1 MAQPVSCCLPRFGTS
16 LHGPKRPASLRARTS
31 PSHTLQLLAAW
42 DRGQLDSLLKASWA
56 LLLHRYTGLEDIC
69 FGYQP
74 IGVDEHNTALSS
86 DIHNHNLLTFNF
98 TITEDDSV
106 HSILRH
112 LEGTNN
118 AERCRCS
125 SSSGHSYTLC
135 NTILML
141 RNCRSPAKDA
151 RAPLVQPALAIPLP
165 SQCRVRLHV
174 KVLQEDVGI
183 FLEWWNNDMST
194 EHMKSIADY
203 FEQILARVLSA
214 QDTLAKDLNHFS
226 DRDWSRVCKF
236 NSAIPTAHDRCIHE
250 VIHEQVLIRPESEAV
265 CAWDGS
271 LTYRDLDLLSSQ
283 VAYRL
288 YAHGVGPETCVAL
301 CFNKSKWN
309 IVAMLGVLKAGG
321 AFVPLDPTHP
331 TSRLQSLVR
340 AVKAKVLLCSRG
352 HVGALTGIAETLV
365 PLDQIA
371 IDEFSL
377 PAEEVPQLPEVKGYN
392 AAYVI
397 FTSGSTGE
405 PKGTMLEHRAY
416 VSGAFA
422 HATPHHMFST
432 SRVLQFAA
440 HTFDASLVE
449 ILTTL
454 LIGGCVCVP
463 SEEERL
469 SDIVKVINEMN
480 VNHAILTPSFV
491 EFVDSSQ
498 VPGLETLIL
507 AGEAMSQGQLVTWSS
522 ALHLIN
528 AYGPTESSVAA
539 VVNSKV
545 TPSSD
550 CRDIGLPVG
559 VRCWLVDPSNHD
571 QLVPVGC
578 PGELVLEGPTLARC
592 YLNNPQK
599 TNEAFI
605 HNPAWIKN
613 DDVEGSDRRMYK
625 TGDLVR
631 YNSDCGSLTYIGRK
645 DTQVKFHG
653 QRLELGEI
661 ENTLAADPIVKHC
674 LAFLS
679 KSGFSAGKIVAV
691 IPLSVHFESQSD
703 PNAAPLKL
711 LEPSKKA
718 PIVAEVRERLSSQLP
733 TYMIPSVWLCVEALP
748 LLASGKLDR
757 KATANWIGNMEED
770 PDAQPIK
777 SNSLSME
784 KAMYPFSA
792 TEEQLALIW
801 SRVLNIP
808 RNQIG
813 LDEGFLSLGGD
824 SIAAIT
830 CLGYCK
836 KQGMGLTVQEVLHSK
851 SISELATRVKRVD
864 QSIVYKEQLDEP
876 FDLSPIQKLHFMVRN
891 EGQGHFNQSIV
902 TRLNKHI
909 EEHDIRRAIEAIVNR
924 HSMLRSRLI
933 QSEVEGGLQQR
944 ITHDVAGSYR
954 LQSHSDSDQSETD
967 AAISNSQS
975 CIDAFVGPVL
985 AIDVFYKD
993 NNSCLLSLVAHH
1005 LVVDIVSWRIILE
1018 DLEDLLI
1025 NPNQTTSQGGSLPF
1039 QSWCQIQAD
1048 RCQTSTAEW
1057 AMDLPI
1063 VPAPDF
1069 AYWGLDTHRTT
1080 YGDVDCETFEL
1091 DSDVTH
1097 HILMGCHR
1105 SLETEPIDVFLAAL
1119 LHSFGQTFKDRSL
1132 PIIYN
1137 EGHGREVWD
1146 SSIDISRT
1154 VGWFTILYPILL
1166 SSLPAED
1173 PTETVIRVKDLRRR
1187 VSDNGRQDFARRMLS
1202 LREDGSCLH
1211 HSPMEVSFN
1220 YVGQHRD
1227 LQRKDGLFQ
1236 LMDQMAGETGRG
1248 GGAADFGEDTPRF
1261 ALFEISA
1268 MVVQGKLR
1276 FIFSFNRNMQHQ
1288 KAIRGWVTC
1297 CQTLLQS
1304 LGEQLQFL
1312 PPRPTLSSFPMLTL
1326 TYEELETLVSK
1337 KLPSA
1342 GVNAMDDVEDIY
1354 PCSSMQQGIL
1364 LSRSRDSSLYAV
1376 HDTFEVKGS
1385 GHKPDIGRLTLAW
1398 QKVVDHHA
1406 MLRTIFPEGLN
1417 SRDLY
1422 CQVVLKAFDSQPT
1435 FVICADETEVL
1446 STFDK
1451 QQPMMYNDKQ
1461 PPHRLTICQTTSG
1474 KLFCRLELNHVAM
1487 DGASISIIVRDL
1499 QLAYQGKLEDPKPK
1513 FKEYVRYLREVPQE
1527 ASIDYWRTYL
1537 SDVEPC
1543 SFPVLNDGHG
1553 SVRRLRTK
1561 RLECGP
1567 FKALQSICEKNGLTL
1582 PTAFSAAWGLTLRSF
1597 CETDDVSF
1605 TYLASLR
1612 DVPVEGIESVVG
1624 PVINTLTCRI
1634 KFPEGALLKDILG
1647 KVQEDNLDN
1656 LPHRH
1661 VSLVTIQQ
1669 ALNLSDSLAN
1679 SGISYRKLPNQAI
1692 SSREE
1697 IQLSE
1702 VGTIHDPAESPIF
1715 INVEATDDEAHIDL
1729 NYWTDHLSEGQAANV
1744 ASTFLKSLENIA
1756 EHFEDEIHRI
1766 DNLSEA
1772 NKQQLTLWNAK
1783 VPEAV
1788 DKCIHEV
1795 LDEYSKSEPNAVAI
1809 AAWDESL
1816 TYSKLSGLSSL
1827 LATYLTKLG
1836 VGPGTLVPIDFA
1848 RSSWQIVAILAV
1860 LQAGGIC
1867 IPVDLN
1873 CMPQPFETWLTDNEI
1888 QIALAS
1894 PTRAQLLENAVPYV
1908 IPVGRSLFEYL
1919 PDTETTFKSPAQPWN
1934 DGYVVF
1940 SAAISKAITLEHRA
1954 VTTRA
1959 RAFASALGLSAKTRM
1974 LQYAPFTSDM
1984 FLQEVFGTLVCGG
1997 CVCIPSDDGLG
2008 DLPKA
2013 INMAQ
2018 ANCVS
2023 ITPSTA
2029 MALQPADVPGLEV
2042 LALWGERSSEMLLAT
2057 WSKKVQL
2064 HALYGTPEC
2073 SSTCIQYSKSDEWN
2087 GLPLIGSNAGCIS
2100 WLVDPC
2106 NHDILVPIGCVG
2118 ELMIEGPGLSRGYLH
2133 NEELTRRKFVENPAW
2148 RLAYESQSATGRDF
2162 ESSES
2167 HNARHRLFKTGDLAR
2182 YNPDGTLV
2190 YVGKKGRGFHWQ
2202 QQTAAMHLEQ
2212 QIASLS
2218 NLSTQYAVEIVD
2230 QISEAVPASS
2240 LAVFIFD
2247 ETSDSKNTE
2256 EQQLIA
2262 QMTPELHDLT
2272 MKLHA
2277 KLSGAL
2283 PENMIPSLYFP
2294 MLSMPLSSFGKLN
2307 RQLLRD
2313 AAQRLPGA
2321 ALLRYDI
2328 KSFNDFWRA
2337 HLADSTASHEFPSP
2351 PRSPSLQSASITKQA
2366 TKTVQVSWCDALKST
2381 TIGLRCA
2388 LLSAW
2393 ALTIHGYTG
2402 SDNVV
2407 FGESLLNAEIV
2418 LTDSRD
2424 SHTQSAAI
2432 VPRHFKIDNG
2442 WTVTELLNRV
2452 KNHLTATEPYQWA
2465 GVRQIQNLNADTARA
2480 CKFKNS
2486 ITILDM
2492 RNQRSGFTREQQDI
2506 LSIECAKRYPLVV
2519 SCIVDDS
2526 GFELV
2531 VRYDGST
2538 LSDTQLERL
2547 TAQFLACVELLI
2559 SDASMEKTISDLSRD
2574 NKDFC
2579 SFRHDVAYWK
2589 NYLDDV
2595 EACLFPSL
2603 RASAEQ
2609 TTYAEAKLVL
2619 SDAEKLQAFCES
2631 ANVSTNSLLQ
2641 LVWGLVLRCYTGL
2654 REVCFGYQVSGTSH
2668 RNGVSGFADS
2678 QVIAGIFACRMLL
2691 EDEIQIEEVLK
2702 KRLDGL
2708 DQMLQHQLPFPEVQ
2722 QEVGYGDGAIFNT
2735 VFSYSEKSVDA
2746 CISQD
2751 VDWSTGLDTI
2761 TCMIAV
2767 NAVLSGSS
2775 GEISFE
2781 YSTRNFSDADI
2792 NGILDCFK
2800 HILDSIVNSLS
2811 VGTMI
2816 GDIDFVSELSCRKI
2830 SEWNSMLPDRPML
2843 CAHELIQQQAL
2854 NLASSA
2860 PAICSW
2866 DGDFTHEQ
2874 LDQLS
2879 TRLAHHLVRMGV
2891 KPDVFV
2897 ALCFEKSAWAVVA
2910 QVAVLK
2916 AGGAFASLDPTHPE
2930 SRLKG
2935 MVEDLDAQVILCS
2948 ETHYEKASA
2957 ICHSA
2962 VIVSNSAI
2970 HRLPHAPSAA
2980 PTQRVTADNAAYAIF
2995 TSGTTGKPKVTVLE
3009 HVGLTLAC
3017 TDLARALHID
3027 SNTRALQF
3035 SSYTFDV
3042 SILEIIIVLAAGGCV
3057 CVPSEDERLNN
3068 LSGAIR
3074 RMDVSFMSATPSIVN
3089 TMDPKAV
3096 PSLRTLILGGE
3107 KMTASH
3113 FERWADRCIFN
3124 AYGPSEATIAFTASA
3139 KFDHTGAQLNDDY
3152 GSIGTAICGRTW
3164 VVDSRNHNRLV
3175 PVGAVGELVLE
3186 GCTVAR
3192 GYLNNDEKTRAVFV
3206 RNPEWTQRDGLQ
3218 HVLGRKERMYRTG
3231 DLVRYN
3237 SDGSLGFISRIDTQV
3252 KLNGVRIE
3260 LEEVEQQCIRILS
3273 ADTQVAV
3280 EVVAPEAKTVAK
3292 CLAAFFIVD
3301 EHENQ
3306 EDMDEQLILPM
3317 TASMVDVVQK
3327 LHESLVESLPLA
3339 MVPKLYFPMRRLL
3352 FGSTGKTDRKALRAM
3367 VDTLSKERLKPYVI
3381 FNIGA
3386 EHFSNVGTEGM
3397 EGALRELWEEAL
3409 NLAPGS
3415 ISAEDN
3421 FFGLGGDS
3429 FSAMKLVVS
3438 AASLGISLTVAD
3450 IYKTPIFRDMA
3461 NNCGALETQAGVS
3474 TVEPFAILP
3483 QSLSLEDILEEVSS
3497 QCGVPKEQIADLYP
3511 CSPVQEGL
3519 LTLSIKQSGAYVAR
3533 PVFQLA
3539 EGADLKK
3546 FKVAWQKVVD
3556 EMDILRTRIVHTETA
3571 NFVQAV
3577 LTDAPISWDSATD
3590 FDSLSNES
3598 IDLARD
3604 NGGLLTGYGIV
3615 EPEAFSKRYFVWT
3628 IHHALYDGWSVA
3640 QILRRVEEVYGGSSN
3655 PSPALPYKL
3664 FIKHLVEQDAPSSDE
3679 FWRTHLA
3686 GISSSPFP
3694 QNKPSPD
3701 AIRVGNRHYSSVE
3714 VSRAPNGPNLTVPEM
3729 IRAAWAMVVSVHTG
3743 SGDVCFAETLMGRN
3757 IDMPGAMDIAGPVLT
3772 TVPTR
3777 IAVDN
3782 ELSVIQY
3789 LQSVRQLTTV
3799 MMPHL
3804 HAGLQRIRKL
3814 SSDTALA
3821 CESQNLLVIQSE
3833 EGQPDTKIW
3842 EQGHNLTEG
3851 DFFTHPIVVECKI
3864 GESQVAVTL
3873 HHDELVFD
3881 SWQAQMLIGQFTH
3894 VLGQL
3899 FSISNDETRKVG
3911 DLEVSSPRDK
3921 EEITSW
3927 NQRDLTC
3934 IDRCVH
3940 HIIEEKVSLR
3950 PQAPAICSWDGQL
3963 SYQELYHLSSSFAAY
3978 LRTRGIGP
3986 ETLVPICMDKSL
3998 WAVVTILGV
4007 LIAGGAFVPLDPA
4020 HPTSRHREILAEVE
4034 ARVVLCSPKYHNRYA
4049 GAVKAIIPVSKET
4062 IKAYCALIATSTRGS
4077 DSATPTNMAFAIFTS
4092 GSTGR
4097 AKGIIINHRALA
4109 SSGMA
4114 FGPMVHLN
4122 ENSRAFQFASL
4133 TFDAAVMEVLV
4144 TLMHGGCVC
4153 IPSEDERLNDVAGA
4167 IRRMDVSWSFLTPSI
4182 ASIIEPS
4189 SVPSLKDLVC
4199 GGEKMSREVIT
4210 KWAHRVNLMNGYGPT
4225 ETTIFAVI
4233 NTNVAAN
4240 PDPACIGHGIPCTLT
4255 WVVDPDDHNKL
4266 TPLGAVGELAL
4277 EGPALAREY
4286 LKNPKKTAEA
4296 FVDEPEWIK
4305 SFPSD
4310 LPSPR
4315 RIYKTGDL
4323 VKYNSDGS
4331 VEYIGRKDHQV
4342 KLHGQRMELG
4352 EIEHRL
4358 YEDPRVRHAVVIL
4371 PTTGPLKQRLVTV
4384 LSLNSV
4390 TAEKSIISDNA
4401 CELIGRDGSAQS
4413 AYQELVTIQKS
4424 LETQLPI
4431 YMVPQAWALI
4441 KQLPMLVSGKLDR
4454 KRITAWLERIDDASY
4469 DRIMEDYDSIK
4480 RGEVEQE
4487 EEEDDKETSVKL
4499 IKDIVSQVLNLPA
4512 HKVDSDRSFVSLGGD
4527 SITGMAVI
4535 SRARKHGLAVTLH
4548 GVLQTKSI
4556 KELAL
4561 ATETKVQTVRREEK
4575 SHESFEL
4582 SPIQGLFVH
4591 SATGFRDSTRFNQ
4604 SMTVRVTRK
4613 IEPKDLENA
4622 IKAVVKQHSMF
4633 RARLFK
4639 SRDGKWQ
4646 QKITDEVDASY
4657 SFHHHAVDMENA
4669 IMPKIAESQRS
4680 VDVQHGPIV
4689 AADLFEVRGGM
4700 QVLFLVASHICVD
4713 MVSWRIVL
4721 QDIQDFLDTGSLSVE
4736 KPLSFQA
4743 WCNLQLEE
4751 SKKLKG
4757 RNQLPFSIQPPDLS
4771 YWGMEQSPNLYGH
4784 VKMEGFALDATT
4796 STQILGACHGVLR
4809 TEAIEVILSA
4819 VVHSFRRTFTDRAVP
4834 TIYNEGHGREA
4845 WDSSIDLSRT
4855 VGWFTTMCPLHVG
4868 DGSDLLDTLK
4878 RVKDMR
4884 RHLASKSR
4892 PYFAESL
4899 LDPEGK
4905 QAGSFPVPLEIL
4917 FNYLGQLQQLERDD
4931 SLFQHYGDAFNAET
4945 FELAGDM
4952 GSKTSRFALFEI
4964 SALIIKDKIQV
4975 SFTYNQHMG
4984 HQQKIHGWISE
4995 CKRVLEED
5003 MLRLGDFA
5011 PEPTLSDYPLLPITY
5026 DGLNSMVK
5034 NTFPKVGLESW
5045 SQVED
5050 IYPCSP
5056 VQEGILLSQLRDPK
5070 GYLFHVIFDV
5080 RHSKGNAVDT
5090 NKLRKAWAMV
5100 VSRHPVLRSVFID
5113 SNYKGGSFDQV
5124 VVKALDD
5131 AVIEFQC
5138 PDSDALGTLGE
5149 IQLRDINAERST
5161 KLPHQVTLCKT
5172 SSGRVLFKIEMNH
5185 AVIDGGSV
5193 DLLLRDLALAYNDQL
5208 PAGTGPLFSDYVKY
5222 IKGQAQ
5228 EETAA
5233 HWVQYLSGVQPC
5245 HLSFSSATGGS
5256 HQLGERMIN
5265 FKRFPELQKFCEE
5278 NSVTLA
5284 NLTLCAWAIV
5294 LQNCTGSDDVCFG
5307 YPSAGRDSPV
5317 PGIQDAVGIFINM
5330 LCCRVKFAPGQTLLD
5345 IARKVQ
5351 DDFIKNVPHQ
5361 HCSLAQIQ
5369 HELGWHGETL
5379 FNTTLS
5385 IQNRSAHEG
5394 AGKQIL
5400 EFEVQK
5406 AHDPTEYPVTVNVET
5421 TKGREGV
5428 LLRYWS
5434 NTVTGTQA
5442 KDLADAITKV
5452 FTCFVEEPS
5461 KLVSSLNLRNKLS
5474 QNQISRPKEPI
5485 IVDQLID
5492 SYALQKM
5499 IDDRVNEII
5508 GQMLKKGKLA
5518 IPRAQ
5523 SQETRYSHGSLHLK
5537 MVEASFQENEISDE
5551 KDLANSTP
5559 SLTDDGRSSTDNDRR
5574 LWDLWKSTLE
5584 LSSDSIQYR
5593 SSFFKLGG
5601 DSITAMKIVSA
5612 AREEG
5617 LQMTV
5622 ADVFN
5627 NPVFED
5633 MLAVVAPRSSPTSN
5647 AETQCGNNIEE
5658 LLEADDALS
5667 DPTPPQDISVLRP
5680 MQLDAMSLLDVICP
5694 KIGVFKGGIADV
5706 LPVTDFQSM
5715 SIAATLFGSRWM
5727 LNYFFLDG
5735 NGPLDIRRLRESF
5748 LRVVDAFD
5756 ILRTVFV
5763 CHRGQFF
5770 QVVLRKIRPDIF
5782 VHETEQS
5789 LDEFTNSLQ
5798 KRDREQDPR
5807 QGEQYVQFYIVKK
5820 KQTDQHRILIR
5831 MSHAQFDG
5839 VCLPKI
5845 MNAIKLGYEGSTL
5858 PPVFSFSNYMRM
5870 LPGNIT
5876 PVHYHHWSTILKG
5889 SKMTEIIRRTKPNTF
5904 MHIGAFAEQKKTIVI
5919 PSTAIGNVTLAT
5931 VMQSAWAVTLA
5942 KLTAQSDVVFGLTVN
5957 GRNASVPGI
5966 ETTVGPCLNILP
5978 IRVKFR
5984 EHWSGLDLFRYLQDQ
5999 QIANMPYESLGF
6011 REIIRN
6017 CTDWPDS
6024 TYFTTSVF
6032 HQNVEYEGQ
6041 MHLDGN
6047 PYRMGGVGVLDNF
6060 TDLTLA
6066 SKSCGQEKLDVSIG
6080 YSLKGPIPPAFI
6092 TKALNMVCETVQS
6105 LIANPSVPLASPAT
6119 IRSLPSQVIHEAPST
6134 SDAPFLSSNLNS
6146 QKMSEIV
6153 IHSDILTRA
6162 WQQVLPRRT
6171 HNVPYQLDASFFGL
6185 GGDIMNVAQLVW
6197 ILEEEGFQVRLE
6209 DLLEHHTFLG
6219 QMAVMAMHHQKVETN
6234 IADATTTTEEP
6245 AKDMS
6250 MTMAKSNSWSSLGKA
6265 MTLAKR
6271 FTKWGSVTSRK

>member
-1 MAQPVSCCLPRFGTS
+1 MAQPVSCCLPKFGTS
-16 LHGPKRPASLRARTS
+16 VHGPKRPASLRARTN
-31 PSHTLQLLAAW
+31 PSQTLQLLAAW
-42 DRGQLDSLLKASWA
+42 DQGQLDSLLKASWA

-74 IGVDEHNTALSS
+74 IGVDAPSS
-86 DIHNHNLLTFNF
+86 DTIHNHNLLTFNL

-106 HSILRH
+106 HTILRH
-112 LEGTNN
+112 LEGMNE
-118 AERCRCS
+118 AKRCKSS

-135 NTILML
+135 NTLLML
-141 RNCRSPAKDA
+141 RNCRSPAKDS

-165 SQCRVRLHV
+165 DQCRVRIHV

-183 FLEWWNNDMST
+183 FLEWWHNDMST

-203 FEQILARVLSA
+203 FEQILARVLSLE
-214 QDTLAKDLNHFS
+214 DTLTRDLNHFS

-236 NSAIPTAHDRCIHE
+236 NSALPEAHDRCIHE
-250 VIHEQVLIRPESEAV
+250 VIQEQVLIRPESEAV

-283 VAYRL
+283 VAYHL
-288 YAHGVGPETCVAL
+288 HAHGVGPETCVAL

-340 AVKAKVLLCSRG
+340 AVKAKVLLCSRSR
-352 HVGALTGIAETLV
+352 VGALTGVAETLV
-365 PLDQIA
+365 PLDQDA

-377 PAEEVPQLPEVKGYN
+377 SAEGVPQLPEVKGYN

-422 HATPHHMFST
+422 HATPHKMFST

-454 LIGGCVCVP
+454 LVGGCVCVP

-522 ALHLIN
+522 ALQLIN

-539 VVNSKV
+539 VINSNV

-550 CRDIGLPVG
+550 CRDIGLRVG

-599 TNEAFI
+599 TNESFI
-605 HNPAWIKN
+605 YNPAWAKK
-613 DDVEGSDRRMYK
+613 DDVEGADRRMYK

-631 YNSDCGSLTYIGRK
+631 YNSDSGSLSYIGRK

-661 ENTLAADPIVKHC
+661 ENHLAADPIVKHC

-679 KSGFSAGKIVAV
+679 KSGFSAGKLVAV
-691 IPLSVHFESQSD
+691 ISLSVHFESQSD
-703 PNAAPLKL
+703 PDAAPLKL

-718 PIVAEVRERLSSQLP
+718 PIVAEVRERLSTRLP

-757 KATANWIGNMEED
+757 KATAKWIGDMEQD
-770 PDAQPIK
+770 PDAQVIK
-777 SNSLSME
+777 VNTFSTE
-784 KAMYPFSA
+784 KANYPTST
-792 TEEQLALIW
+792 TEEQLASIW
-801 SRVLNIP
+801 CRVLNLP
-808 RNQIG
+808 RNQIS

-851 SISELATRVKRVD
+851 SIKELATRVKRVD
-864 QSIVYKEQLDEP
+864 RSVVYQEQIDEP

-902 TRLNKHI
+902 TRLNQHVDEK
-909 EEHDIRRAIEAIVNR
+909 DIRRAIEAIVNR
-924 HSMLRSRLI
+924 HSMLRSRLV
-933 QSEVEGGLQQR
+933 QSGVEGKLRQR
-944 ITHDVAGSYR
+944 ITRDVAGSYR
-954 LQSHSDSDQSETD
+954 LRSHNDSSQSEID
-967 AAISNSQS
+967 GVISNSQS

-985 AIDVFYKD
+985 AVDVFYKD
-993 NNSCLLSLVAHH
+993 NNACLLSLVAHH

-1018 DLEDLLI
+1018 DLEDLLT
-1025 NPNQTTSQGGSLPF
+1025 NPNQPTSQSGSLPF

-1048 RCQTSTAEW
+1048 RCQTSTAERK
-1057 AMDLPI
+1057 MDLPD

-1069 AYWGLDTHRTT
+1069 AYWGLDTRRTT

-1097 HILMGCHR
+1097 HILMKCHQ
-1105 SLETEPIDVFLAAL
+1105 SLETEPIDVFLAVL
-1119 LHSFGQTFKDRSL
+1119 LHSFGQTFKDRPL

-1154 VGWFTILYPILL
+1154 VGWFTTLYPILL
-1166 SSLPAED
+1166 SSLPAEN
-1173 PTETVIRVKDLRRR
+1173 PTETVVRVKDLRRR
-1187 VSDNGRQDFARRMLS
+1187 VSDNGRHDFARRMLIP
-1202 LREDGSCLH
+1202 REDGGCLH

-1248 GGAADFGEDTPRF
+1248 GGPADFGEDTPRF

-1268 MVVQGKLR
+1268 MVVQGQLR
-1276 FIFSFNRNMQHQ
+1276 FIFSFNRDMQHQ
-1288 KAIRGWVTC
+1288 QAIRDWVTC

-1304 LGEQLQFL
+1304 LGEQLQSL

-1326 TYEELETLVSK
+1326 TYEELEALVSK
-1337 KLPSA
+1337 KLPSV

-1376 HDTFEVKGS
+1376 HDTFEIRGAA
-1385 GHKPDIGRLTLAW
+1385 HKPDIDRLTLAW
-1398 QKVVDHHA
+1398 QKVVDHHG
-1406 MLRTIFPEGLN
+1406 MLRTIFPENLN

-1422 CQVVLKAFDSQPT
+1422 CQVVLKAFKSKPT
-1435 FVICADETEVL
+1435 CVVCADESEVL
-1446 STFDK
+1446 STLDK
-1451 QQPMMYNDKQ
+1451 QEPVTYNDKQ

-1487 DGASISIIVRDL
+1487 DGASISIIIRDL
-1499 QLAYQGKLEDPKPK
+1499 QLAYQGKLDDPRPK
-1513 FKEYVRYLREVPQE
+1513 FKDYVRYLREAPQE
-1527 ASIDYWRTYL
+1527 ASIEYWRTYL
-1537 SDVEPC
+1537 RDTKPC
-1543 SFPVLNDGHG
+1543 NFPVLNDGNDAT
-1553 SVRRLRTK
+1553 RRLQTK
-1561 RLECGP
+1561 RLNCAP

-1597 CETDDVSF
+1597 CGSDDVSF

-1634 KFPEGALLKDILG
+1634 KFPEGALLKDILA
-1647 KVQEDNLDN
+1647 KVQEDNLEN

-1661 VSLVTIQQ
+1661 VPLVTIQQ
-1669 ALNLSDSLAN
+1669 ALKLSGPLAN
-1679 SGISYRKLPNQAI
+1679 SGISYRKLPNQNVP
-1692 SSREE
+1692 SKGG
-1697 IQLSE
+1697 IQFSE
-1702 VGTIHDPAESPIF
+1702 VGTIHDPAEAPIF
-1715 INVEATDDEAHIDL
+1715 INVEAAEDDAHIDL
-1729 NYWTDHLSEGQAANV
+1729 NYWTDHLSDGQADNV
-1744 ASTFLKSLENIA
+1744 ASAFLKSLENIVHHFDA
-1756 EHFEDEIHRI
+1756 EVHQI
-1766 DNLSEA
+1766 DIFSEA
-1772 NKQQLTLWNAK
+1772 NKQQLMLWNSKA
-1783 VPEAV
+1783 PEPV
-1788 DKCIHEV
+1788 DECIHEV
-1795 LDEYSKSEPNAVAI
+1795 LDRYSKSEPQAVAI
-1809 AAWDESL
+1809 AAWDGNL
-1816 TYSKLSGLSSL
+1816 TYAKLSELSSL
-1827 LATYLTKLG
+1827 LATYLAQLG
-1836 VGPGTLVPIDFA
+1836 VGYGTVVPIDFA
-1848 RSSWQIVAILAV
+1848 RSSWQIVAVLAV
-1860 LQAGGIC
+1860 LKAGGIC
-1867 IPVDLN
+1867 VPADLN
-1873 CMPQPFETWLTDNEI
+1873 CLPQPFETWLIDNEI
-1888 QIALAS
+1888 QVALAS
-1894 PTRAQLLENAVPYV
+1894 PTRAQLLEGAVPYV
-1908 IPVGRSLFEYL
+1908 IPVGRPLFEYL
-1919 PDTETTFKSPAQPWN
+1919 PDTEADFKSPAQPWN

-1940 SAAISKAITLEHRA
+1940 SAASPKAITLDHRA
-1954 VTTRA
+1954 LTTRA
-1959 RAFASALGLSAKTRM
+1959 RGFASALGLSAKTKM
-1974 LQYAPFTSDM
+1974 LQYATYTSDM
-1984 FLQEVFGTLVCGG
+1984 FLQEVFGSLVCGG
-1997 CVCIPSDDGLG
+1997 CVCIPSDDGLS
-2008 DLPKA
+2008 DLSKA
-2013 INMAQ
+2013 INMLQ
-2018 ANCVS
+2018 ANCAS
-2023 ITPSTA
+2023 LTPSKATS
-2029 MALQPADVPGLEV
+2029 LQPTDVPGLGL
-2042 LALWGERSSEMLLAT
+2042 LALWGERSSPKLIST

-2064 HALYGTPEC
+2064 HTLYGTPEC
-2073 SSTCIQYSKSDEWN
+2073 SSTCVQNSQFDEWD
-2087 GLPLIGSNAGCIS
+2087 GLPLMGSSIGCIP

-2106 NHDILVPIGCVG
+2106 NHDVLVPIGCVG

-2133 NEELTRRKFVENPAW
+2133 NEELTQCSFVENPVW
-2148 RLAYESQSATGRDF
+2148 RQTYETQSGTDKDGSLESQEPTY
-2162 ESSES
+2162 
-2167 HNARHRLFKTGDLAR
+2167 RLFKTGDLAR
-2182 YNPDGTLV
+2182 YNSDGTLV
-2190 YVGKKGRGFHWQ
+2190 YMGKKGGALHWR
-2202 QQTAAMHLEQ
+2202 QQTEAMHLEQ
-2212 QIASLS
+2212 HIAPLS
-2218 NLSTQYAVEIVD
+2218 TLNTQYAVEVID
-2230 QISEAVPASS
+2230 KTSEKAPGPS

-2247 ETSDSKNTE
+2247 GTVGTSYNE
-2256 EQQLIA
+2256 EQRHIG
-2262 QMTPELHDLT
+2262 QMTPEMHDLAL
-2272 MKLHA
+2272 KLHT
-2277 KLSGAL
+2277 KLSSSL
-2283 PENMIPSLYFP
+2283 PASRVPSFYFP
-2294 MLSMPLSSFGKLN
+2294 MPSMPLNSSGKLN

-2321 ALLRYDI
+2321 ALLRYNI
-2328 KSFNDFWRA
+2328 KSFSDFWRA
-2337 HLADSTASHEFPSP
+2337 QLTDSTGLHEFPSP
-2351 PRSPSLQSASITKQA
+2351 RSSPLHSGSVTKQA
-2366 TKTVQVSWCDALKST
+2366 TKAVQMSWCDTLKST
-2381 TIGLRCA
+2381 TLGPRCA

-2393 ALTIHGYTG
+2393 ALTIHGYT
-2402 SDNVV
+2402 SSNDIA
-2407 FGESLLNAEIV
+2407 FGESLLNAEPV
-2418 LTDSRD
+2418 LTDSHD
-2424 SHTQSAAI
+2424 NHTQSAAI
-2432 VPRHFKIDNG
+2432 VPRRFKIDNG
-2442 WTVTELLNRV
+2442 WTVTELLNMV
-2452 KNHLTATEPYQWA
+2452 KDNLAATEPYQWA
-2465 GVRQIQNLNADTARA
+2465 GIQQIQNLNADTARA
-2480 CKFKNS
+2480 CNFKNS
-2486 ITILDM
+2486 LTILDM
-2492 RNQRSGFTREQQDI
+2492 RNQRSSLMIEQQEFDI
-2506 LSIECAKRYPLVV
+2506 QGTECAKHYPLVV
-2519 SCIVDDS
+2519 GCIVDD
-2526 GFELV
+2526 EKLEIV
-2531 VRYDGST
+2531 VRYDENT
-2538 LSDTQLERL
+2538 LYASQLERL
-2547 TAQFLACVELLI
+2547 TVQFLACVDLI
-2559 SDASMEKTISDLSRD
+2559 NSEASMSKTVGDLSRD
-2574 NKDFC
+2574 NKNFC
-2579 SFRHDVAYWK
+2579 AFRHDVAYWDT
-2589 NYLDDV
+2589 YLGDV

-2603 RASAEQ
+2603 CANAEQ
-2609 TTYAEAKLVL
+2609 TMHAETKLIL
-2619 SDAEKLQAFCES
+2619 DNTESLQAFCES
-2631 ANVSTNSLLQ
+2631 AGVSKNTLLQ

-2654 REVCFGYQVSGTSH
+2654 RDVCFGYQALGASH
-2668 RNGVSGFADS
+2668 KNEE
-2678 QVIAGIFACRMLL
+2678 AGSAESPIVTDTFACKMLFQ
-2691 EDEIQIEEVLK
+2691 DELQVEYLLK
-2702 KRLDGL
+2702 KRLDEL
-2708 DQMLQHQLPFPEVQ
+2708 NQMLQHQLPFSEVQ
-2722 QEVGYGDGAIFNT
+2722 QELEHGNSAIFNT
-2735 VFSYSEKSVDA
+2735 VFRYSEQSKDA
-2746 CISQD
+2746 CETQD
-2751 VDWSTGLDTI
+2751 VARLAGLDLSN
-2761 TCMIAV
+2761 CMIAV
-2767 NAVLSGSS
+2767 NAVFSEASGTLSFG
-2775 GEISFE
+2775 
-2781 YSTRNFSDADI
+2781 YSTKHFSSADI
-2792 NGILDCFK
+2792 NGVLDCFK
-2800 HILDSIVNSLS
+2800 HIMEFIVNTRP
-2811 VGTMI
+2811 GITI
-2816 GDIDFVSELSCRKI
+2816 GEIDFVSELSSQKI
-2830 SEWNSMLPDRPML
+2830 SEWNSVLPDRPVL

-2854 NLASSA
+2854 SLPSA

-2866 DGDFTHEQ
+2866 DGDFTHAQ
-2874 LDQLS
+2874 LDILS
-2879 TRLAHHLVRMGV
+2879 TRLAHHLVGLGV
-2891 KPDVFV
+2891 KPEVFV

-2916 AGGAFASLDPTHPE
+2916 AGGAFTSLDPTHPE

-2935 MVEDLDAQVILCS
+2935 MMEDLGTQVILCS
-2948 ETHYEKASA
+2948 ETHYEKASG
-2957 ICHSA
+2957 ICRSA
-2962 VIVSNSAI
+2962 VIVSNGAI
-2970 HRLPHAPSAA
+2970 DQLPHAPSTA
-2980 PTQRVTADNAAYAIF
+2980 PTQKVTADNAAYAIF

-3017 TDLARALHID
+3017 TDLARASYID
-3027 SNTRALQF
+3027 SDTRALQF

-3074 RMDVSFMSATPSIVN
+3074 RMSANFMSATPSIVN
-3089 TMDPKAV
+3089 TLDPKEV

-3113 FERWADRCIFN
+3113 FERWADRCIVN
-3124 AYGPSEATIAFTASA
+3124 AYGPSEATVAFTAST
-3139 KFDHTGAQLNDDY
+3139 KFDHTGAQLSDDY

-3164 VVDSRNHNRLV
+3164 VVDPQNHNLLV

-3192 GYLNNDEKTRAVFV
+3192 GYLNNEEKTKAVFV
-3206 RNPEWTQRDGLQ
+3206 HNPEWTKRDGLQ
-3218 HVLGRKERMYRTG
+3218 HILRRKERMYRTG

-3260 LEEVEQQCIRILS
+3260 LEEVEQQCIRNLP

-3292 CLAAFFIVD
+3292 CLAAFFIV
-3301 EHENQ
+3301 N
-3306 EDMDEQLILPM
+3306 EDDFQGTVDDDLILPM
-3317 TASMVDVVQK
+3317 TASMVDIVKK
-3327 LHESLVESLPLA
+3327 LHGSLSETLPLA

-3352 FGSTGKTDRKALRAM
+3352 FGSTGKIDRKALRAM
-3367 VDTLSKERLKPYVI
+3367 VDKLSKERLRPYVI
-3381 FNIGA
+3381 FNVGA
-3386 EHFSNVGTEGM
+3386 GHLSEVGTEGT

-3415 ISAEDN
+3415 ISVEDN

-3438 AASLGISLTVAD
+3438 AASQGISLTVAD
-3450 IYKTPIFRDMA
+3450 IYQSPIFRDMA
-3461 NNCGALETQAGVS
+3461 NNCGALETQTEVP

-3483 QSLSLEDILEEVSS
+3483 QSLSLEEILEEVSG
-3497 QCGVPKEQIADLYP
+3497 QCGVPKEQISDLYP
-3511 CSPVQEGL
+3511 CSPMQEGL
-3519 LTLSIKQSGAYVAR
+3519 LTLSIKQPGAYVAR

-3539 EGADLKK
+3539 KGADLEK
-3546 FKVAWQKVVD
+3546 FKAAWQKVVD
-3556 EMDILRTRIVHTETA
+3556 EMDILRTRIVHTESA

-3577 LTDAPISWDSATD
+3577 LTDAPISWELATD
-3590 FDSLSNES
+3590 FDGLTGES
-3598 IDLARD
+3598 IDLARN

-3615 EPEAFSKRYFVWT
+3615 APETSSTRYFVWT

-3655 PSPALPYKL
+3655 PSPALPFKL
-3664 FIKHLVEQDAPSSDE
+3664 FIKHLVEQDALSSDE
-3679 FWRTHLA
+3679 FWKTHLA
-3686 GISSSPFP
+3686 GLSSSPFP

-3701 AIRVGNRHYSSVE
+3701 AIRVGNRHYSSVQI
-3714 VSRAPNGPNLTVPEM
+3714 SRAPNGPSLTVPEM
-3729 IRAAWAMVVSVHTG
+3729 IRAAWAMVVAVHTG

-3757 IDMPGAMDIAGPVLT
+3757 IDMPGAMDIAGPALT
-3772 TVPTR
+3772 TVPIR
-3777 IAVDN
+3777 IAVDH
-3782 ELSVIQY
+3782 ELSIVQY
-3789 LQSVRQLTTV
+3789 LDSVRQLTTM
-3799 MMPHL
+3799 MMPHQ
-3804 HAGLQRIRKL
+3804 HSGLQRIRKL

-3833 EGQPDTKIW
+3833 EGQSDDNIW
-3842 EQGHNLTEG
+3842 EMKHNLTEG
-3851 DFFTHPIVVECKI
+3851 DFFTHPIVVECKV

-3881 SWQAQMLIGQFTH
+3881 SWQAQMLIEQFIF

-3899 FSISNDETRKVG
+3899 FAIANGETRKVG

-3940 HIIEEKVSLR
+3940 HIIEEKASLR
-3950 PQAPAICSWDGQL
+3950 PEAPAICSWDGQL
-3963 SYQELYHLSSSFAAY
+3963 SYQELHHLSSSFAAY
-3978 LRTRGIGP
+3978 LKTRGIGP

-4020 HPTSRHREILAEVE
+4020 HPTSRHKEILAEVD
-4034 ARVVLCSPKYHNRYA
+4034 ARVVLCSPKYHNRYT

-4062 IKAYCALIATSTRGS
+4062 IKAYCALTATGAKGS
-4077 DSATPTNMAFAIFTS
+4077 NSATPTNMAFAIFTS

-4167 IRRMDVSWSFLTPSI
+4167 IRRMNVSWSFLTPSI

-4296 FVDEPEWIK
+4296 FVDEPAWIK
-4305 SFPSD
+4305 NFPSD

-4401 CELIGRDGSAQS
+4401 CELVGRDGSALS
-4413 AYQELVTIQKS
+4413 AYQELVSIQKS

-4480 RGEVEQE
+4480 RGDIEQE
-4487 EEEDDKETSVKL
+4487 EEQNDKETSAK
-4499 IKDIVSQVLNLPA
+4499 IFKDIVSQVLNLPP
-4512 HKVDSDRSFVSLGGD
+4512 HKVDLDRSFVSLGGD

-4535 SRARKHGLAVTLH
+4535 SRARKQGLALTLH
-4548 GVLQTKSI
+4548 SVLQTKSI

-4561 ATETKVQTVRREEK
+4561 ATETKVQAVQREEK

-4582 SPIQGLFVH
+4582 SPIQGLFVR
-4591 SATGFRDSTRFNQ
+4591 SASNFRDTARFNQ

-4613 IEPKDLENA
+4613 IEAKSMESA
-4622 IKAVVKQHSMF
+4622 IRAVVEQHSMF

-4639 SRDGKWQ
+4639 SRNGKWQ
-4646 QKITDEVDASY
+4646 QKITDDVDASY
-4657 SFHHHAVDMENA
+4657 RFRHHAVDSEKA
-4669 IMPKIAESQRS
+4669 ILRKIGESQRS

-4689 AADLFEVRGGM
+4689 AADLFEVRGDM
-4700 QVLFLVASHICVD
+4700 QILFLVASHICVD

-4721 QDIQDFLDTGSLSVE
+4721 QDIQDFLDAGSLSAE

-4751 SKKLKG
+4751 SKKTKG
-4757 RNQLPFSIQPPDLS
+4757 RIELPFSIQPPNLS

-4784 VKMEGFALDATT
+4784 VKMEGFTLDAAI
-4796 STQILGACHGVLR
+4796 SAQILGACQKVLR
-4809 TEAIEVILSA
+4809 AEAIEVILSA
-4819 VVHSFRRTFTDRAVP
+4819 VVHSFRRTFTDREVP
-4834 TIYNEGHGREA
+4834 TIYNEGHGRES

-4855 VGWFTTMCPLHVG
+4855 VGWFTTMCPLQVG

-4878 RVKDMR
+4878 RVKDTR

-4905 QAGSFPVPLEIL
+4905 PAANFPVPLEIL

-4931 SLFQHYGDAFNAET
+4931 SLFQHYGDAYNAET

-4952 GSKTSRFALFEI
+4952 GSKTPRFALFEI
-4964 SALIIKDKIQV
+4964 SALIIKDKLQV
-4975 SFTYNQHMG
+4975 SFTYNQHMQ
-4984 HQQKIHGWISE
+4984 HQQQIHGWISE

-5003 MLRLGDFA
+5003 TLRLGDST

-5026 DGLNSMVK
+5026 DGLNNMIK
-5034 NTFPKVGLESW
+5034 NTFPKAGLDSW
-5045 SQVED
+5045 NQVED

-5070 GYLFHVIFDV
+5070 AYLFHVIFEV
-5080 RHSKGNAVDT
+5080 RHSKGSAVDT
-5090 NKLRKAWAMV
+5090 NKLRKAWSMV
-5100 VSRHPVLRSVFID
+5100 VSRHPVLRTVFID

-5131 AVIEFQC
+5131 EVIEFQC
-5138 PDSDALGTLGE
+5138 PESDALGTLAE

-5161 KLPHQVTLCKT
+5161 KLTHQVTLCRT
-5172 SSGRVLFKIEMNH
+5172 SSGRVLFRIEMNH
-5185 AVIDGGSV
+5185 AIIDGGSV

-5208 PAGTGPLFSDYVKY
+5208 PAGTGPLFSEYVKY
-5222 IKGQAQ
+5222 VKGHAQ
-5228 EETAA
+5228 EEAAA

-5245 HLSFSSATGGS
+5245 HLSFSPGTDGS
-5256 HQLGERMIN
+5256 HKLGERMIS

-5284 NLTLCAWAIV
+5284 NLTLCAWALV
-5294 LQNCTGSDDVCFG
+5294 LQSWTGSDDVCFG

-5345 IARKVQ
+5345 IAKKVQ

-5394 AGKQIL
+5394 AGKQVL
-5400 EFEVQK
+5400 QFDVQK

-5434 NTVTGTQA
+5434 NSVTETQA

-5461 KLVSSLNLRNKLS
+5461 KLVSSLNLRNKLPQNRIS
-5474 QNQISRPKEPI
+5474 QSNREPI
-5485 IVDQLID
+5485 IADHLID
-5492 SYALQKM
+5492 SYALQKL

-5508 GQMLKKGKLA
+5508 GQMLKEGKLT
-5518 IPRAQ
+5518 IPLAQ
-5523 SQETRYSHGSLHLK
+5523 SQDTRYSHGPVHLK
-5537 MVEASFQENEISDE
+5537 MEASFQENEISDE
-5551 KDLANSTP
+5551 NDLANSTP
-5559 SLTDDGRSSTDNDRR
+5559 SLTDDGRTSTDNDRR
-5574 LWDLWKSTLE
+5574 LWDLWKSTLG

-5593 SSFFKLGG
+5593 ASFFKLGG
-5601 DSITAMKIVSA
+5601 DSITAMKMVSA

-5633 MLAVVAPRSSPTSN
+5633 MLTVIAPTSSPTSN
-5647 AETQCGNNIEE
+5647 AETQCGNNIEK
-5658 LLEADDALS
+5658 LLEAGEEELS

-5789 LDEFTNSLQ
+5789 LDEYTNNLQ
-5798 KRDREQDPR
+5798 KQDREQDPR
-5807 QGEQYVQFYIVKK
+5807 QGEQYVQFYVVKK
-5820 KQTDQHRILIR
+5820 KQTNQHRILIR

-5876 PVHYHHWSTILKG
+5876 PVHYHHWSTILRG
-5889 SKMTEIIRRTKPNTF
+5889 SKMTEIIRRTRPNTF

-5984 EHWSGLDLFRYLQDQ
+5984 EQWTGLDLFRYLQDQ

-6092 TKALNMVCETVQS
+6092 TKALHMVCETVQS

-6119 IRSLPSQVIHEAPST
+6119 IRSLPSQVVQEAPST
-6134 SDAPFLSSNLNS
+6134 SDAPFLSSNLHS

-6171 HNVPYQLDASFFGL
+6171 QNTPYQLDASFFDL

-6197 ILEEEGFQVRLE
+6197 ILGEEGFRVRLE

-6219 QMAVMAMHHQKVETN
+6219 QMAVMAMHHQKVEKK
-6234 IADATTTTEEP
+6234 DAAAPTEGP
-6245 AKDMS
+6245 ANDMS
-6250 MTMAKSNSWSSLGKA
+6250 MTMTKSNSWSSLGKA
-6265 MTLAKR
+6265 MTLARKI
-6271 FTKWGSVTSRK
+6271 TKWGSVTARK

>member
-1 MAQPVSCCLPRFGTS
+1 MAQPVSCCLPKFGTS

-31 PSHTLQLLAAW
+31 PSQTLQLLAAW
-42 DRGQLDSLLKASWA
+42 DQGQLDSLLKASWA

-74 IGVDEHNTALSS
+74 IGVDAPSS
-86 DIHNHNLLTFNF
+86 DIHNHNLLTFNL
-98 TITEDDSV
+98 TIAEDDSV
-106 HSILRH
+106 HTILRH

-118 AERCRCS
+118 AERCQSS

-135 NTILML
+135 NTLLML
-141 RNCRSPAKDA
+141 RNCRSPAQDP

-165 SQCRVRLHV
+165 DQCRVRLHV

-203 FEQILARVLSA
+203 FEQILARVLSV
-214 QDTLAKDLNHFS
+214 QDTLTRDLNHFS
-226 DRDWSRVCKF
+226 DRDWLRVCKF
-236 NSAIPTAHDRCIHE
+236 NSALPEAHNRCIHE

-283 VAYRL
+283 LAYHL
-288 YAHGVGPETCVAL
+288 YSHGVGPETCVAL

-340 AVKAKVLLCSRG
+340 AVKAKVLLCSRSC
-352 HVGALTGIAETLV
+352 VEALTGIAETLV
-365 PLDQIA
+365 PLDQDA

-377 PAEEVPQLPEVKGYN
+377 PAEEAPQLPEVKGCN

-422 HATPHHMFST
+422 HATPHNMFST

-454 LIGGCVCVP
+454 LIGGCVCIP

-491 EFVDSSQ
+491 EFVDSSE
-498 VPGLETLIL
+498 VPGLATLIL
-507 AGEAMSQGQLVTWSS
+507 AGEAMSQGQLITWSS

-550 CRDIGLPVG
+550 CRNIGLPVG
-559 VRCWLVDPSNHD
+559 VRCWLVDPINHD

-605 HNPAWIKN
+605 HNPAWAKK
-613 DDVEGSDRRMYK
+613 DDVEGGDRRMYK

-631 YNSDCGSLTYIGRK
+631 YNSDTGSLTYIGRK

-661 ENTLAADPIVKHC
+661 ENHLAADPIVKHC

-679 KSGFSAGKIVAV
+679 KSGFSTGKLVAV
-691 IPLSVHFESQSD
+691 ISLSVHFENQSD
-703 PNAAPLKL
+703 PEAAPLKL
-711 LEPSKKA
+711 LDPSKKA
-718 PIVAEVRERLSSQLP
+718 PIVAEVRERLLSRIP

-757 KATANWIGNMEED
+757 KATAKWIGNMEQD
-770 PDAQPIK
+770 PDAQAIK
-777 SNSLSME
+777 TNTLSAE
-784 KAMYPFSA
+784 EAKYPFSA
-792 TEEQLALIW
+792 TEEQLASIW

-808 RNQIG
+808 RNQISPDG
-813 LDEGFLSLGGD
+813 GFLSLGGD

-851 SISELATRVKRVD
+851 SIKELATRVKRVD
-864 QSIVYKEQLDEP
+864 RSIVYQEQIDEP

-902 TRLNKHI
+902 TRLNQHVDEK
-909 EEHDIRRAIEAIVNR
+909 DIRRAIEAIVNR

-933 QSEVEGGLQQR
+933 QLGVERKLQQR
-944 ITHDVAGSYR
+944 ITLDVTGSYR
-954 LQSHSDSDQSETD
+954 WRSHNDSSQSEID
-967 AAISNSQS
+967 SAISNSQS
-975 CIDAFVGPVL
+975 CIDAFVGPVF
-985 AIDVFYKD
+985 AVDVFHKD
-993 NNSCLLSLVAHH
+993 NNACLLSLVAHH

-1018 DLEDLLI
+1018 DLEDLLT
-1025 NPNQTTSQGGSLPF
+1025 NPDQPTSQSGSLPF
-1039 QSWCQIQAD
+1039 QGWCRIQAD
-1048 RCQTSTAEW
+1048 RCQTSTAERT
-1057 AMDLPI
+1057 MDLPN

-1097 HILMGCHR
+1097 QILMKCHQ

-1132 PIIYN
+1132 PVIYN

-1154 VGWFTILYPILL
+1154 VGWFTTLYPILL

-1173 PTETVIRVKDLRRR
+1173 PTETVVRVKDLRRS
-1187 VSDNGRQDFARRMLS
+1187 VSDNGRHDFARRMLIS
-1202 LREDGSCLH
+1202 REDGGCLH
-1211 HSPMEVSFN
+1211 HSPMEISFN

-1276 FIFSFNRNMQHQ
+1276 FIFSFNRSMQHQ
-1288 KAIRGWVTC
+1288 KAIRDWVTC

-1304 LGEQLQFL
+1304 LGEQLQSL

-1326 TYEELETLVSK
+1326 TYEELDTLVSK

-1385 GHKPDIGRLTLAW
+1385 GHKPDIDRLTLAW

-1422 CQVVLKAFDSQPT
+1422 CQVVLKAFASHPT
-1435 FVICADETEVL
+1435 YVVCADESEAL
-1446 STFDK
+1446 STLDK
-1451 QQPMMYNDKQ
+1451 QQPVTYTDRQ
-1461 PPHRLTICQTTSG
+1461 PPHRLTICQTNSG
-1474 KLFCRLELNHVAM
+1474 KIFCRLELNHVAM
-1487 DGASISIIVRDL
+1487 DGASISIILRDL
-1499 QLAYQGKLEDPKPK
+1499 QLAYQGKLEDLKPK
-1513 FKEYVRYLREVPQE
+1513 FKEYVRYLREAPQE
-1527 ASIDYWRTYL
+1527 ASIEYWRTYL
-1537 SDVEPC
+1537 LGANPC
-1543 SFPVLNDGHG
+1543 TFPVLNDG
-1553 SVRRLRTK
+1553 SDAVRQLQTK
-1561 RLECGP
+1561 RLNCAP

-1582 PTAFSAAWGLTLRSF
+1582 PTALSAAWGLTLRSF
-1597 CETDDVSF
+1597 CGSDDVSF

-1634 KFPEGALLKDILG
+1634 RFPEGALLKDILA
-1647 KVQEDNLDN
+1647 KVQEDNLEN

-1669 ALNLSDSLAN
+1669 ALKLPDSLAN
-1679 SGISYRKLPNQAI
+1679 SGISYRKLPNQNV

-1697 IQLSE
+1697 IQFSE

-1715 INVEATDDEAHIDL
+1715 INVEATDDDAHIDL
-1729 NYWTDHLSEGQAANV
+1729 NYWTDHLSDGQADNV
-1744 ASTFLKSLENIA
+1744 ASTFLKSLENIVH
-1756 EHFEDEIHRI
+1756 HFENEIHRI
-1766 DNLSEA
+1766 DNFSEA
-1772 NKQQLTLWNAK
+1772 NKQQLMLWNSK

-1788 DKCIHEV
+1788 NVCIHEV
-1795 LDEYSKSEPNAVAI
+1795 LDGYSKSEPHAVAI
-1809 AAWDESL
+1809 AAWDGNL
-1816 TYSKLSGLSSL
+1816 TYSKLSELSSL

-1836 VGPGTLVPIDFA
+1836 VGSGTVVPIEFA
-1848 RSSWQIVAILAV
+1848 RSSWQIVAILAI
-1860 LQAGGIC
+1860 LKAGGIC
-1867 IPVDLN
+1867 VPVDLN
-1873 CMPQPFETWLTDNEI
+1873 CLPQPFETWLIDNGI
-1888 QIALAS
+1888 QVALAS
-1894 PTRAQLLENAVPYV
+1894 PTRAQLLEGAVPYV
-1908 IPVGRSLFEYL
+1908 IPVGRPLFEYL
-1919 PDTETTFKSPAQPWN
+1919 PDTETDFKSPAQPWS

-1940 SAAISKAITLEHRA
+1940 SAASPKAITLDHHA

-1959 RAFASALGLSAKTRM
+1959 RAFASALGLSAKTKM
-1974 LQYAPFTSDM
+1974 LQYAPYTSDM
-1984 FLQEVFGTLVCGG
+1984 FLQEVFGSLLCGG
-1997 CVCIPSDDGLG
+1997 CVCIPSDDGLT
-2008 DLPKA
+2008 DLSKA
-2013 INMAQ
+2013 INMLQ
-2018 ANCVS
+2018 TNCAS
-2023 ITPSTA
+2023 LTPSTA
-2029 MALQPADVPGLEV
+2029 LILQPADVPELEV
-2042 LALWGERSSEMLLAT
+2042 LALWGERSSQKLVAT

-2073 SSTCIQYSKSDEWN
+2073 SSTCIQNSQFDEWD
-2087 GLPLIGSNAGCIS
+2087 GLPLIGSSIGCIS

-2106 NHDILVPIGCVG
+2106 NHNTLVPIGCVG

-2133 NEELTRRKFVENPAW
+2133 NEELTRRSFVENPAW
-2148 RLAYESQSATGRDF
+2148 RQAYGSQSATDKDAGSL
-2162 ESSES
+2162 ESQKPTY
-2167 HNARHRLFKTGDLAR
+2167 RLFKTGDLAR
-2182 YNPDGTLV
+2182 YNADGTLV
-2190 YVGKKGRGFHWQ
+2190 YVGKKGRALHWQ

-2212 QIASLS
+2212 HIASLS
-2218 NLSTQYAVEIVD
+2218 ILNTQYAVEVVD
-2230 QISEAVPASS
+2230 RINEKATGPS
-2240 LAVFIFD
+2240 LAVFILNG
-2247 ETSDSKNTE
+2247 TAGSRNNE
-2256 EQQLIA
+2256 EQQHIA
-2262 QMTPELHDLT
+2262 QMTPELHDLAI
-2272 MKLHA
+2272 KLHA
-2277 KLSGAL
+2277 KLSSSL
-2283 PENMIPSLYFP
+2283 PASQVPSFYFP
-2294 MLSMPLSSFGKLN
+2294 MLSMPLNSFCKVN

-2313 AAQRLPGA
+2313 EAQRLSEA
-2321 ALLRYDI
+2321 SLLSYNI
-2328 KSFNDFWRA
+2328 KSFSDFWQA
-2337 HLADSTASHEFPSP
+2337 QLADSTGLHEFPSP
-2351 PRSPSLQSASITKQA
+2351 PRAPPLHSASVTKQA
-2366 TKTVQVSWCDALKST
+2366 TKAVQISWCDTLKST
-2381 TIGLRCA
+2381 ALGLRCTI
-2388 LLSAW
+2388 LSAW
-2393 ALTIHGYTG
+2393 ALTVHGYT
-2402 SDNVV
+2402 SSNNIA
-2407 FGESLLNAEIV
+2407 FGELLLNAEEA
-2418 LTDSRD
+2418 LNDCHD
-2424 SHTQSAAI
+2424 NHTRSEAV
-2432 VPRHFKIDNG
+2432 VPRRFGIDNG
-2442 WTVTELLNRV
+2442 WTVTELLNMV
-2452 KNHLTATEPYQWA
+2452 KDHMTATKPYQWA
-2465 GVRQIQNLNADTARA
+2465 GVRQIQSLNADTARA
-2480 CKFKNS
+2480 CNFKNLLS
-2486 ITILDM
+2486 ILDLRDQQSSLM
-2492 RNQRSGFTREQQDI
+2492 LEQQNFDTMG
-2506 LSIECAKRYPLVV
+2506 SDCANLYPLVV
-2519 SCIVDDS
+2519 GCIVDDEKL
-2526 GFELV
+2526 ELV
-2531 VRYDGST
+2531 IRYDENT
-2538 LSDTQLERL
+2538 LCAAQLERL
-2547 TAQFLACVELLI
+2547 TAQFVACVELLNAE
-2559 SDASMEKTISDLSRD
+2559 ASMSKTIGDLSRD
-2574 NKDFC
+2574 NKNFC
-2579 SFRHDVAYWK
+2579 SFRHDVAYWE
-2589 NYLDDV
+2589 NYLCNV

-2603 RASAEQ
+2603 CANAEQ
-2609 TTYAEAKLVL
+2609 TTRAETKLIL
-2619 SDAEKLQAFCES
+2619 TDTEKLQAFCES
-2631 ANVSTNSLLQ
+2631 ASVSTDSLLQ
-2641 LVWGLVLRCYTGL
+2641 LAWGLVLRCYTGL
-2654 REVCFGYQVSGTSH
+2654 RDVCFGYQASDASH
-2668 RNGVSGFADS
+2668 RNAESGSADPP
-2678 QVIAGIFACRMLL
+2678 VVMDTFACRMLL
-2691 EDEIQIEEVLK
+2691 EDEIQVGKVLK
-2702 KRLDGL
+2702 KRLDEL
-2708 DQMLQHQLPFPEVQ
+2708 DQVLHDQLPFSEAQ
-2722 QEVGYGDGAIFNT
+2722 QELGHGDSTIFNT
-2735 VFSYSEKSVDA
+2735 IFRYSEHSGDA
-2746 CISQD
+2746 CGTQD
-2751 VDWSTGLDTI
+2751 VARLTGLGLSNY
-2761 TCMIAV
+2761 MIAV
-2767 NAVLSGSS
+2767 NAVLSKSS
-2775 GEISFE
+2775 GVISFE
-2781 YSTRNFSDADI
+2781 YSTKHFSEADI
-2792 NGILDCFK
+2792 NGVLDCFK
-2800 HILDSIVNSLS
+2800 HMMESILDTHPS
-2811 VGTMI
+2811 TMI
-2816 GDIDFVSELSCRKI
+2816 GEIDFVSELSCQKI
-2830 SEWNSMLPDRPML
+2830 CEWNAVLPDRPML

-2854 NLASSA
+2854 NLAPSA

-2866 DGDFTHEQ
+2866 DGDLTHAQ
-2874 LDQLS
+2874 LDQRS
-2879 TRLAHHLVRMGV
+2879 TRLAHHLVGMGV
-2891 KPDVFV
+2891 KPEVFV

-2935 MVEDLDAQVILCS
+2935 MVEDLGAQVILCS
-2948 ETHYEKASA
+2948 ETHYKKASS

-2962 VIVSNSAI
+2962 VIVSNGAI
-2970 HRLPHAPSAA
+2970 NQLPHAPSAA
-2980 PTQRVTADNAAYAIF
+2980 PTPNVTTNNAAYAIF

-3017 TDLARALHID
+3017 TDLARALGID
-3027 SNTRALQF
+3027 SDTRALQF

-3057 CVPSEDERLNN
+3057 CVPSEEERLNN
-3068 LSGAIR
+3068 LSEPIQ
-3074 RMDVSFMSATPSIVN
+3074 RMDANFMSTTPSIVN
-3089 TMDPKAV
+3089 TLDPKAV
-3096 PSLRTLILGGE
+3096 PSLRTVVLGGE

-3113 FERWADRCIFN
+3113 FERWADRCMIN
-3124 AYGPSEATIAFTASA
+3124 AYGPSEATVTFTASA
-3139 KFDHTGAQLNDDY
+3139 KFDHTGAQLSHDY

-3164 VVDSRNHNRLV
+3164 VVDPQNHNRLV

-3192 GYLNNDEKTRAVFV
+3192 GYLNNDEKTRTVFV
-3206 RNPEWTQRDGLQ
+3206 HNPEWTEHDGLQ
-3218 HVLGRKERMYRTG
+3218 HVVRRKERMYRTG

-3260 LEEVEQQCIRILS
+3260 LEEVEQQCICNLPV
-3273 ADTQVAV
+3273 DTQVAV
-3280 EVVAPEAKTVAK
+3280 EVVAPEAKTVAR
-3292 CLAAFFIVD
+3292 CLAAFFVVD
-3301 EHENQ
+3301 EHETQ
-3306 EDMDEQLILPM
+3306 GTIDEGLILPM
-3317 TASMVDVVQK
+3317 TASMVDVVKK
-3327 LHESLVESLPLA
+3327 LHESLSDSLPLA
-3339 MVPKLYFPMRRLL
+3339 MVPKLYFPMRRLP

-3381 FNIGA
+3381 FNVGA
-3386 EHFSNVGTEGM
+3386 EHLSEVGTEGT
-3397 EGALRELWEEAL
+3397 EGALRGLWEEAL

-3415 ISAEDN
+3415 INAEDN

-3438 AASLGISLTVAD
+3438 AASQGISLTVAD
-3450 IYKTPIFRDMA
+3450 IYKSPIFRDMA
-3461 NNCGALETQAGVS
+3461 NICGALETQSEAP

-3483 QSLSLEDILEEVSS
+3483 HLLPLEDILEEVSG
-3497 QCGVPKEQIADLYP
+3497 QCGVPKDRVADLYP

-3519 LTLSIKQSGAYVAR
+3519 LTLSIKQPGAYVAR

-3539 EGADLKK
+3539 EGADLEK
-3546 FKVAWQKVVD
+3546 FKAAWQKVVD

-3577 LTDAPISWDSATD
+3577 LTDAPISWELATD
-3590 FDSLSNES
+3590 FDALTNES
-3598 IDLARD
+3598 IDLARN

-3615 EPEAFSKRYFVWT
+3615 KSEASSARYFVWT

-3655 PSPALPYKL
+3655 PSPALSYKV
-3664 FIKHLVEQDAPSSDE
+3664 FIKYLIEQDALSSDE
-3679 FWRTHLA
+3679 FWKTHLA
-3686 GISSSPFP
+3686 GLSSSPFP
-3694 QNKPSPD
+3694 QHKPSPD

-3714 VSRAPNGPNLTVPEM
+3714 VSRAPNGPSLTIPEM

-3757 IDMPGAMDIAGPVLT
+3757 IDMPGAMDIAGPALT
-3772 TVPTR
+3772 TVPIR

-3782 ELSVIQY
+3782 ELSITQY
-3789 LQSVRQLTTV
+3789 LHSVRQLTTT
-3799 MMPHL
+3799 MMPHQ
-3804 HAGLQRIRKL
+3804 HSGLQRIRKL

-3833 EGQPDTKIW
+3833 EGPSDTSIW
-3842 EQGHNLTEG
+3842 EPKHNLTEG
-3851 DFFTHPIVVECKI
+3851 DFFTHPIVVECKV

-3881 SWQAQMLIGQFTH
+3881 SWQAQMLIEQFTF
-3894 VLGQL
+3894 VLSQL
-3899 FSISNDETRKVG
+3899 FAISNSETRKVR
-3911 DLEVSSPRDK
+3911 DLEVSSPSDK

-3927 NQRDLTC
+3927 NQRNLTC
-3934 IDRCVH
+3934 IDQCVH
-3940 HIIEEKVSLR
+3940 HIIEEKASLR

-3978 LRTRGIGP
+3978 LKTRGIGP

-4020 HPTSRHREILAEVE
+4020 HPTSRHKEILAEVD
-4034 ARVVLCSPKYHNRYA
+4034 ARVVLCSPKYHNRYS

-4062 IKAYCALIATSTRGS
+4062 IKAYCALTVTGTKGS

-4097 AKGIIINHRALA
+4097 AKGIIIDHRALA

-4167 IRRMDVSWSFLTPSI
+4167 IRRMSVSWSFLTPSI

-4296 FVDEPEWIK
+4296 FVDGPHWMK
-4305 SFPSD
+4305 NFPSD

-4323 VKYNSDGS
+4323 VRYNSDGS

-4401 CELIGRDGSAQS
+4401 CELVGRDGSAQS
-4413 AYQELVTIQKS
+4413 AYQELVSIQKS

-4454 KRITAWLERIDDASY
+4454 KRITAWLERIDDGSY

-4487 EEEDDKETSVKL
+4487 EEDDKGTSVKL
-4499 IKDIVSQVLNLPA
+4499 VKDIVSQVLNLPP
-4512 HKVDSDRSFVSLGGD
+4512 HKVDLDRSFVSLGGD

-4535 SRARKHGLAVTLH
+4535 SRARKQGLALTLH
-4548 GVLQTKSI
+4548 SVLQTKSI

-4561 ATETKVQTVRREEK
+4561 ATETKMQTVRREEK
-4575 SHESFEL
+4575 PHESFEL
-4582 SPIQGLFVH
+4582 SPIQGLFVRPA
-4591 SATGFRDSTRFNQ
+4591 SNFRDTARFNQ

-4613 IEPKDLENA
+4613 IEPKGMKSA
-4622 IKAVVKQHSMF
+4622 IRAVVEQHSMF

-4639 SRDGKWQ
+4639 THDGKWQ
-4646 QKITDEVDASY
+4646 QKITDDVDASY
-4657 SFHHHAVDMENA
+4657 RFRHHAVDSENA
-4669 IMPKIAESQRS
+4669 ILLKIAESQRS
-4680 VDVQHGPIV
+4680 VDVQHGPVV

-4700 QVLFLVASHICVD
+4700 QILFLVASHICVD

-4721 QDIQDFLDTGSLSVE
+4721 QDIQDFLDAGSLSAE

-4751 SKKLKG
+4751 SKKQTG
-4757 RNQLPFSIQPPDLS
+4757 RIQLPFSVQPPDLG

-4784 VKMEGFALDATT
+4784 VKMEGFTLDAETT
-4796 STQILGACHGVLR
+4796 AQILGACHEVLR

-4819 VVHSFRRTFTDRAVP
+4819 AVHSFRRTFTDREVPAV
-4834 TIYNEGHGREA
+4834 YNEGHGREP

-4878 RVKDMR
+4878 RVKDTR

-4892 PYFAESL
+4892 PYFAERL
-4899 LDPEGK
+4899 LGPEGNA
-4905 QAGSFPVPLEIL
+4905 AGSFPVPLEIL

-4952 GSKTSRFALFEI
+4952 GLKTPRFALFEI
-4964 SALIIKDKIQV
+4964 SALVIKDKIQV
-4975 SFTYNQHMG
+4975 SFTYNQHMR
-4984 HQQKIHGWISE
+4984 HQQRIHGWISE

-5003 MLRLGDFA
+5003 MLRLGDST

-5034 NTFPKVGLESW
+5034 NTFPKVGLKSW
-5045 SQVED
+5045 NQVED

-5070 GYLFHVIFDV
+5070 AYLFHVIFEV
-5080 RHSKGNAVDT
+5080 RHSKRSVVDT
-5090 NKLRKAWAMV
+5090 NKLRKAWSMV
-5100 VSRHPVLRSVFID
+5100 VSRHPVLRSIFID

-5131 AVIEFQC
+5131 EVIEFQC
-5138 PDSDALGTLGE
+5138 PDSDALGTLDE
-5149 IQLRDINAERST
+5149 IQLRDVNAERST
-5161 KLPHQVTLCKT
+5161 KLPHQVTLCRT

-5208 PAGTGPLFSDYVKY
+5208 PAGTGPLFSEYVKY
-5222 IKGQAQ
+5222 VKGHAQ
-5228 EETAA
+5228 VEAAA
-5233 HWVQYLSGVQPC
+5233 HWVQYLSGVRPC
-5245 HLSFSSATGGS
+5245 HLSFSSGTGGS
-5256 HQLGERMIN
+5256 HQLGERMID
-5265 FKRFPELQKFCEE
+5265 FKRFPELQRFCEDH
-5278 NSVTLA
+5278 SVTLA

-5345 IARKVQ
+5345 IAKKVQ

-5394 AGKQIL
+5394 AGKQVL

-5406 AHDPTEYPVTVNVET
+5406 AHDPTEDQYPVTVNVET

-5434 NTVTGTQA
+5434 NSVTDTQA

-5461 KLVSSLNLRNKLS
+5461 KLVSSLNLRNQLPR
-5474 QNQISRPKEPI
+5474 NGISHPNREPI
-5485 IVDQLID
+5485 IADQLID
-5492 SYALQKM
+5492 SYALQKL

-5508 GQMLKKGKLA
+5508 GQMLKEGKLA
-5518 IPRAQ
+5518 IPLAP
-5523 SQETRYSHGSLHLK
+5523 SQEARYSHSSLHLK
-5537 MVEASFQENEISDE
+5537 MVGASFQENEISDDN
-5551 KDLANSTP
+5551 DLANSTP
-5559 SLTDDGRSSTDNDRR
+5559 SLTDDGRASTDNDRR
-5574 LWDLWKSTLE
+5574 LWDLWKSTLG
-5584 LSSDSIQYR
+5584 LSSDNIQYR

-5601 DSITAMKIVSA
+5601 DSITAMKMVSA

-5633 MLAVVAPRSSPTSN
+5633 MLAIVAPRSSPTSN
-5647 AETQCGNNIEE
+5647 AETQCGNNIET
-5658 LLEADDALS
+5658 LLEADDDLS

-5735 NGPLDIRRLRESF
+5735 SGPLDIRRLRESF

-5789 LDEFTNSLQ
+5789 LDEYTNSLQ

-5820 KQTDQHRILIR
+5820 KQTGQHRILIR

-5889 SKMTEIIRRTKPNTF
+5889 SKMTEIIRRTQPNTF

-5984 EHWSGLDLFRYLQDQ
+5984 EQWTGLDLFRYLQDQ

-6092 TKALNMVCETVQS
+6092 SKALHMVCETVQS

-6134 SDAPFLSSNLNS
+6134 SDAPFLSSNFSS

-6153 IHSDILTRA
+6153 IHSDILSRA

-6171 HNVPYQLDASFFGL
+6171 HNAPYQLDASFFDL

-6197 ILEEEGFQVRLE
+6197 ILGEEGFQVRLE

-6219 QMAVMAMHHQKVETN
+6219 QMAVMAMHHQKEETN
-6234 IADATTTTEEP
+6234 IATAPTTEEP
-6245 AKDMS
+6245 AKDMT

-6265 MTLAKR
+6265 MTLARK
-6271 FTKWGSVTSRK
+6271 FTKWGSVTARK